1 MTANF
6 IADLTWGGAL
16 FSMIIIYHEARVND
30 SWNPAEQRQ
39 KDTEQETGD
48 ATGHE
53 HRKWRQDHAEKIS
66 QRFHS
71 SSLTSSSPAWP
82 LARAL
87 GVARAE
93 RSCRAVASAE
103 ADDFCSS

>member
-6 IADLTWGGAL
+6 IADLTCGGAL
-16 FSMIIIYHEARVND
+16 FSVVIIYHQARMNN
-30 SWNPAEQRQ
+30 SWNPAEQSQ

-53 HRKWRQDHAEKIS
+53 HRKWRQNHAEEIS

-71 SSLTSSSPAWP
+71 SLLTSPSPARP
-82 LARAL
+82 LAKVS
-87 GVARAE
+87 GVASAE
-93 RSCRAVASAE
+93 RSCRAIALAE
-103 ADDFCSS
+103 ADDLCSS